1 LASASCYQHNNGK
14 EYVYVFG
21 GRDNTAE
28 SPTNCILGRQ
38 LNWRV
43 CEHKQQIGFC
53 RYDIQANAWHKHGT
67 KVPLNTWGGLA
78 GIVFG
83 GIIF

>member
-1 LASASCYQHNNGK
+1 MEKSIYMYL
-14 EYVYVFG
+14 V
-21 GRDNTAE
+21 AE